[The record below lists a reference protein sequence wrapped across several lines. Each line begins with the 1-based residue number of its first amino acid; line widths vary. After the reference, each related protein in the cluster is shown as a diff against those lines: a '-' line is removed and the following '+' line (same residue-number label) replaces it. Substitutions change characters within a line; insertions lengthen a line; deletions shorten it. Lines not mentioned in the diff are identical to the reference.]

1 MKRFEDKINDS
12 LKQVWSL
19 DVRHVKAHRTKKEK
33 KSIDKTD
40 GNEKA
45 DALATEDA
53 TYDEGLMAEI

>member
-1 MKRFEDKINDS
+1 M
-12 LKQVWSL
+12 